1 MKEYKI
7 TVTKTCVYESTY
19 SVLADSEEEA
29 RELYYDGESD
39 FIDSE
44 YVETLDDT
52 IDNIECIKDEVP
64 D

>member
-1 MKEYKI
+1 MKEYII
-7 TVTKTCVYESTY
+7 TVTETCVYESTY

-29 RELYYDGESD
+29 RQLYYDGESD

-44 YVETLDDT
+44 WVETLDDT
-52 IDNIECIKDEVP
+52 IDEIKCVNNEVP

>member
-1 MKEYKI
+1 MKEYII
-7 TVTKTCVYESTY
+7 TVTETCVYESTY

-29 RELYYDGESD
+29 RELYREGESD

-44 YVETLDDT
+44 WVETLDDT
-52 IDNIECIKDEVP
+52 IDEIKCVKDEVP

>member
-7 TVTKTCVYESTY
+7 TVTETCVYESTY

-44 YVETLDDT
+44 WVETLDDT
-52 IDNIECIKDEVP
+52 IDNIECVNDEVS

>member
-1 MKEYKI
+1 MKEYII
-7 TVTKTCVYESTY
+7 TVTETCMYESTY
-19 SVLADSEEEA
+19 SVLANSKEEA

-44 YVETLDDT
+44 WVETLDDT
-52 IDNIECIKDEVP
+52 VDSIECVNDEVS